1 MKLSLLFQLVTALVC
16 LPAGAATLPAPAKAF
31 LQKHC
36 FECHDADT
44 QKGKLRLDNLAADFT
59 SPVNADIWG
68 RVFAQLEKREMPPK
82 KKAQPSDAERQAV
95 LDWLGP
101 QLRAALAARQ
111 QAQGRVELRRL
122 NRAHVAGQNHVG
134 GERGA

>member
-16 LPAGAATLPAPAKAF
+16 LPAGAAALPAPAKAF
-31 LQKHC
+31 LQKYC

-82 KKAQPSDAERQAV
+82 KSRS
-95 LDWLGP
+95 
-101 QLRAALAARQ
+101 RAMRS
-111 QAQGRVELRRL
+111 GRRCSTGSGRSSAPPWP
-122 NRAHVAGQNHVG
+122 RGSRP
-134 GERGA
+134 RGASSCGG